1 MNSEIY
7 SIALLAETAVILLF
21 GLRIFIK
28 LKKNPET
35 FLSRIYLGYKGKLPL
50 TFIFLL
56 LGAVSILAG
65 FLITIVKFISN
76 NQTLFW
82 EYPTLATYLF
92 LALFFVTFIPNIRI
106 KEK

>member
-7 SIALLAETAVILLF
+7 SIVLLAETIIILLF
-21 GLRIFIK
+21 GLRISIK
-28 LKKNPET
+28 LKKSPEA
-35 FLSRIYLGYKGKLPL
+35 FLTKIYLGYKGKLPL

-56 LGAVSILAG
+56 FGAVSILAG
-65 FLITIVKFISN
+65 FLITIVEFLIN

-82 EYPTLATYLF
+82 EYPTLAVYFF
-92 LALFFVTFIPNIRI
+92 LALFFVTFIPNIKT

>member
-7 SIALLAETAVILLF
+7 SIALLIETIVILLF

-28 LKKNPET
+28 LKKSPET
-35 FLSRIYLGYKGKLPL
+35 FLSKIYLGYKGKLPL

-65 FLITIVKFISN
+65 FLMTIIEFLIN

-82 EYPTLATYLF
+82 EYPTLAVYFF
-92 LALFFVTFIPNIRI
+92 LALFFITFIPSI
-106 KEK
+106 KIK